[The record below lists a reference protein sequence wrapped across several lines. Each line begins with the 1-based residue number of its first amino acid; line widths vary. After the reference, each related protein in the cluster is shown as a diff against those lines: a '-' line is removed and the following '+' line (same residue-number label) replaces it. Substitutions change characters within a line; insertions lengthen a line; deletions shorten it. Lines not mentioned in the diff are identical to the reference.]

1 MNTNGRVNILNP
13 VNSTVFQL
21 YDKIPID
28 EKATSYRNALTG
40 NLESSV
46 LSKAYFSAKNIII
59 LQNAIISGVFAN
71 SNGRFRIGYQNE
83 DTLKII
89 MRSIFLQHASNLPTH
104 ITKQISALNKL
115 VTDFCIPQICS
126 EAAAYIKYKND
137 VSTLSVPL
145 QRPVSTY
152 HNNILETKNFF

>member
-1 MNTNGRVNILNP
+1 MNTNGRVNILDP

-28 EKATSYRNALTG
+28 EKATSYRNALKG
-40 NLESSV
+40 NLESNV
-46 LSKAYFSAKNIII
+46 LSKAFFSAKNIII
-59 LQNAIISGVFAN
+59 LQNAVVAGVFKN

-104 ITKQISALNKL
+104 ITEQISALNKL

-126 EAAAYIKYKND
+126 EASAYIKYKND
-137 VSTLSVPL
+137 VSTLAVPL